1 MKIILWGLMFDEE
14 SLKEAYEYSAR
25 GVQMAPHKFQTNLLK
40 GIEQIDNVAA
50 SVINVLPV
58 GSYPVNYKKLFI
70 KRSAWEKE
78 NVRPGYINLPW
89 LKHKIQES
97 EIIRETKKKLKN
109 SAQEDTYIVIYH
121 FYEPFLKCAEYI
133 KKKYPEVH
141 ICLIATDCVPGKN
154 DMKKYVSPKTIK
166 KGERIVKRAKNCD
179 SFVLLTK
186 YMAEPL
192 ETGERKTAIVECI
205 CDEFQ
210 DACEAKSKSSNVC
223 LYTGTLDREFGICE
237 LADAFTGITDAE
249 LWICGRGDA
258 VEYIS
263 GLVQTHDNIKYL
275 GFVDQKRVRELQ
287 NSCDFLINPRRPTG
301 TYTKYSFPSKT
312 AEYMMSAR
320 PVIMYKLEG
329 IPDEY
334 DEYLNYLKG
343 ETPEEI
349 KNELVQIF
357 AADYISLCEKADRA
371 RDFVLNNKSS
381 YMQAKKI
388 VEMISGKE

>member
-1 MKIILWGLMFDEE
+1 M
-14 SLKEAYEYSAR
+14 
-25 GVQMAPHKFQTNLLK
+25 
-40 GIEQIDNVAA
+40 
-50 SVINVLPV
+50 
-58 GSYPVNYKKLFI
+58 
-70 KRSAWEKE
+70 
-78 NVRPGYINLPW
+78 
-89 LKHKIQES
+89 
-97 EIIRETKKKLKN
+97 
-109 SAQEDTYIVIYH
+109 
-121 FYEPFLKCAEYI
+121 
-133 KKKYPEVH
+133 
-141 ICLIATDCVPGKN
+141 
-154 DMKKYVSPKTIK
+154 
-166 KGERIVKRAKNCD
+166 
-179 SFVLLTK
+179 
-186 YMAEPL
+186 
-192 ETGERKTAIVECI
+192 
-205 CDEFQ
+205 
-210 DACEAKSKSSNVC
+210 
-223 LYTGTLDREFGICE
+223 EFGICE

-312 AEYMMSAR
+312 AEYLMSAR

-357 AADYISLCEKADRA
+357 AADYISLCEKADRG

-388 VEMISGKE
+388 VDMISSKE